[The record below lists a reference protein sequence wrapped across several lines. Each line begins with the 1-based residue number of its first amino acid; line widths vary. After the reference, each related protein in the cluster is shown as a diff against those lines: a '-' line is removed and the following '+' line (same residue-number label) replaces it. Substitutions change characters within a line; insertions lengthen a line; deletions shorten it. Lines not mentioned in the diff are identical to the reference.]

1 MNLFETK
8 IIYKETVSSILP
20 KKIIKQKKRGMSHPV
35 NLWFQGPLR
44 EALKSIL
51 SSDNKALNNYFNIDY
66 LRVAAE
72 EHYSKKRDW
81 GKLLWQMTVFSMWH
95 KLFIENTLSS
105 LPDFSLKDI
114 YVSDN

>member
-1 MNLFETK
+1 
-8 IIYKETVSSILP
+8 
-20 KKIIKQKKRGMSHPV
+20 MSHPV
-35 NLWFQGPLR
+35 SLWFQGPLH

-51 SSDNKALNNYFNIDY
+51 SSDNKALKNYFNIDY

-81 GKLLWQMTVFSMWH
+81 GNLLWKMIVFSMWH
-95 KLFIENTLSS
+95 KLFIENKLSRM
-105 LPDFSLKDI
+105 PDFNLKDI